1 MSIDSKIDVDGKL
14 KGKSETF
21 INKVNSNMYFE
32 SDLSSDLM
40 SFDWLN
46 EIEFACPYIDNVV
59 RNPKFTLTKEEEVVK
74 IEKAKKITVAS
85 IKDLSSHT
93 HYIEKIDPV
102 TQEVKPSKILIT
114 RYEDTFN
121 TYENRF
127 LYTLID
133 NLIRFVMKKESQLNH
148 FESKNSKTLE
158 YAASTFTDK
167 ENVKIELKIS
177 SDEIPKGNEDNE
189 FENEIKSIKKRLR
202 RIRDYFTSWKRSEF
216 IESLEKER
224 VSLVTPPIKKTNT
237 ILKNPN
243 FQIAMKLWEFLQR
256 YDEKDSQGSK
266 ESLNTSGDNVLRGIL
281 DDSFL
286 MNYVVLDSISSSR
299 REQKE
304 KLSKYAI
311 VMLNQQI
318 QRAVSILINNG
329 IKITE
334 EEILAMIANEMKI
347 EKNKRLIGSTD
358 VKKKFKSAIEEYLER
373 TQDFV

>member
-1 MSIDSKIDVDGKL
+1 MLIDSKIDIDEKL
-14 KGKSETF
+14 KNRSETF

-32 SDLSSDLM
+32 SDFSSNLM
-40 SFDWLN
+40 SFDWIN
-46 EIEFACPYIDNVV
+46 ELEFACPYIDNVV
-59 RNPKFTLTKEEEVVK
+59 RNPKFTLIKEEEVVK

-93 HYIEKIDPV
+93 HYIEKIDPI
-102 TQEVKPSKILIT
+102 TNEIKPSKILIT

-127 LYTLID
+127 LYTLIG
-133 NLIRFVMKKESQLNH
+133 NLIRFVMKKESQLES

-158 YAASTFTDK
+158 YAASTSTGK

-177 SDEIPKGNEDNE
+177 SDEIPKGSDDNE
-189 FENEIKSIKKRLR
+189 FENEINSIKKRLR
-202 RIRDYFTSWKRSEF
+202 KIKDYITSWKRSEF
-216 IESLEKER
+216 IESLEKAR
-224 VSLVTPPIKKTNT
+224 VALIVPPIRKTNT

-256 YDEKDSQGSK
+256 YDEKDSKGSK
-266 ESLNTSGDNVLRGIL
+266 DNLNTSGDNILKGIL

-286 MNYVVLDSISSSR
+286 MNYVVLDSISSSK
-299 REQKE
+299 REQKG
-304 KLSKYAI
+304 KLSKYAV

-318 QRAVSILINNG
+318 QRAVSLLINSE
-329 IKITE
+329 IKITD
-334 EEILAMIANEMKI
+334 EEILAMIANEIKN
-347 EKNKRLIGSTD
+347 EKNKRLVGSTD

>member
-1 MSIDSKIDVDGKL
+1 MSLDSKLDVDEKF
-14 KGKSETF
+14 KNRSETF